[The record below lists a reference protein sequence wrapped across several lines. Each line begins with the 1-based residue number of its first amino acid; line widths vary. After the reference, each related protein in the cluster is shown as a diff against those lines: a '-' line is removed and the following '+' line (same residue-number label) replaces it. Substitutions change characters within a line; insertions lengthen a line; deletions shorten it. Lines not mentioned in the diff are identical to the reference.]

1 MPSATVY
8 GIDPTACFTKR
19 HLALKTVR
27 IWILKDPFRLERW
40 FISMPNSFLANLD
53 WNSSG
58 ELARSDFEQVLSAL
72 LKMSELTTEDVSK
85 TERHTT

>member
-1 MPSATVY
+1 
-8 GIDPTACFTKR
+8 
-19 HLALKTVR
+19 
-27 IWILKDPFRLERW
+27 
-40 FISMPNSFLANLD
+40 MPNSFLANLD

>member
-1 MPSATVY
+1 
-8 GIDPTACFTKR
+8 
-19 HLALKTVR
+19 
-27 IWILKDPFRLERW
+27 
-40 FISMPNSFLANLD
+40 MPNSFLANLD

-85 TERHTT
+85 TESHTTQEFKKLPKIPKLVGFQQQALHTTSPSW